1 MKTQSLKISLV
12 LALSFYGLGSC
23 TTVVEN
29 PAALDSPNVII
40 MLADDLGWADVGY
53 RGSDIKTPNLDQ
65 LAADGLRLERFY
77 TKTHS
82 NSVWLMLACSHG
94 KRAASR

>member
-1 MKTQSLKISLV
+1 MKSQSLKISLV
-12 LALSFYGLGSC
+12 LTLSFYGLGSC
-23 TTVVEN
+23 STVVEN

-53 RGSDIKTPNLDQ
+53 RGSDIKTPNIDQ

-77 TKTHS
+77 TCLLYTS
-82 NSVWLMLACSHG
+82 PSPRDATL
-94 KRAASR
+94 SRMPSSA